1 MRGGGMVPGVMVLTS
16 SQREALRLL
25 ADAGEGS
32 TVPALVRRGCTVQ
45 ELHRLVRDGLAS
57 AERMQV
63 GGKPPSRAVLHLRIS
78 RAGRDALARHRDRAG
93 RAKISVK
100 LLLLVLFVLGV
111 LAGVVVGALLMP
123 HA

>member
-1 MRGGGMVPGVMVLTS
+1 MVPGVMVLTS

-57 AERMQV
+57 AERMQAR
-63 GGKPPSRAVLHLRIS
+63 GKPPSRAVLYLRIS
-78 RAGRDALARHRDRAG
+78 RAGRDALARHLDRRG
-93 RAKISVK
+93 HAKISVR
-100 LLLLVLFVLGV
+100 LLLLVLFALGV
-111 LAGVVVGALLMP
+111 LAGVVVGALMMP

>member
-1 MRGGGMVPGVMVLTS
+1 MRGGGIVPGVMALTS
-16 SQREALRLL
+16 NQREALRLL

-32 TVPALVRRGCTVQ
+32 TVPALVRHGCTVQ
-45 ELHRLVRDGLAS
+45 GLHRLVRDGLAS

-63 GGKPPSRAVLHLRIS
+63 RGKPPSRAVLYLRIS
-78 RAGRDALARHRDRAG
+78 RAGRDALARHRDRSG
-93 RAKISVK
+93 RARISVQ